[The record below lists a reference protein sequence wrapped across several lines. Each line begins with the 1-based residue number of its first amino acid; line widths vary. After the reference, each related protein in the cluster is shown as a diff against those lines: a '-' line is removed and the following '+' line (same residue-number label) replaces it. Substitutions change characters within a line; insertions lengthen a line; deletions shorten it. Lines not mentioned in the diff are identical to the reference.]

1 MTQMDDDNRV
11 RTRRQRNGMT
21 AEEYQRIADLNVSDR
36 IGMRRARETYR
47 AQRARDPDGYNNED
61 YGDYGNVA
69 NDANAD
75 VQRLTAEVDTLL
87 DKHKTS
93 VEHQRPFY
101 DVPVKKSD
109 ELRALLLRPDLT
121 PMERANAEGMLQ
133 VNRRYG
139 WHLARRNGRRNA

>member
-1 MTQMDDDNRV
+1 M
-11 RTRRQRNGMT
+11 
-21 AEEYQRIADLNVSDR
+21 NVSDR
-36 IGMRRARETYR
+36 VGQRRQREAAR
-47 AQRARDPDGYNNED
+47 AHRARDPDGYNGED
-61 YGDYGNVA
+61 YGDYGNA
-69 NDANAD
+69 DNDANAD
-75 VQRLTAEVDTLL
+75 VVQRLTAEVDTLR

-93 VEHQRPFY
+93 VIHQRPFY

-139 WHLARRNGRRNA
+139 WYTARRNGRRGA

>member
-1 MTQMDDDNRV
+1 MDDDNRV
-11 RTRRQRNGMT
+11 RTRRQRNGLT
-21 AEEYQRIADLNVSDR
+21 AEDYQRIADMNVSDR
-36 IGMRRARETYR
+36 VGQRRQRETARARRE
-47 AQRARDPDGYNNED
+47 RDPDGFNDYD
-61 YGDYGNVA
+61 YGDYGNA
-69 NDANAD
+69 DNDANAD
-75 VQRLTAEVDTLL
+75 VQRLTAEVDTLR

-93 VEHQRPFY
+93 VIHQRPFY

-139 WHLARRNGRRNA
+139 WYTARRNGRRGA